1 MKILISGFIVLFISS
16 CATQKRVG
24 KTAAERLYNDA
35 KLYTESGRYLLALEK
50 INIIRSQYPYS
61 YYATPSELLQAD
73 ILYKQESFTEAA
85 AAYILFR
92 DFHPKHKKIE
102 YVLYRIGDS
111 FFRQLPTT
119 YDRDLAV
126 TSDVIRY
133 SSELIRKFPKSE
145 YVKKAMDNIEK
156 CKQMR
161 RDKEQYIADFY
172 FKTKVFD
179 SAGIR
184 YLSILDEYSDD
195 KKWDYTKDLLLMA
208 KWDIP
213 TELQTRDIEVK
224 SIKVV
229 GVASTYGR
237 NDGFAGQLTSSGKLV
252 NSNTAALQMDLAH
265 VLSDFGAVPFSMR
278 GVKATLTMPD
288 CRQITKNLEDK
299 GGLVNYLGESYWR
312 GALKNMKVDKNGVG
326 VLAPLPASHY
336 RVVDIFTQSQST
348 LIPNVAVEIH
358 LKKPL
363 LRKVDLTSKQRQAW
377 MRSNFQEPGTSE

>member
-1 MKILISGFIVLFISS
+1 MRIPMKRLFVIGLAMMASFVLDPAPAEPVPTEVVSLVPFDLDSKEKVVENLGPPGSLDNPHRLI
-16 CATQKRVG
+16 Q
-24 KTAAERLYNDA
+24 
-35 KLYTESGRYLLALEK
+35 
-50 INIIRSQYPYS
+50 
-61 YYATPSELLQAD
+61 
-73 ILYKQESFTEAA
+73 
-85 AAYILFR
+85 
-92 DFHPKHKKIE
+92 
-102 YVLYRIGDS
+102 
-111 FFRQLPTT
+111 
-119 YDRDLAV
+119 
-126 TSDVIRY
+126 
-133 SSELIRKFPKSE
+133 LIREPKFIKPGTHVSVPLASGDE
-145 YVKKAMDNIEK
+145 VMLLPLNDGE
-156 CKQMR
+156 
-161 RDKEQYIADFY
+161 
-172 FKTKVFD
+172 T
-179 SAGIR
+179 
-184 YLSILDEYSDD
+184 EYSDD

-288 CRQITKNLEDK
+288 GRQITKNLEDK